1 MNLLNQFVLQQ
12 TQYSALHAEL
22 NRVPADNG
30 EREAKVEFHLVPRK
44 IKNQPDSGMPAYQV
58 TAKLECRGMDN
69 QGEEPAFKV
78 GIVLEA
84 VYFQVEGEP
93 MSFKDFSGRHGE
105 FTRQLYPLVQQQLR
119 QLLSQLGLEQLKLPA
134 DMGSSVGPGRDI
146 PASQLH

>member
-1 MNLLNQFVLQQ
+1 MELLKQFVLQQ

-22 NRVPADNG
+22 NRVPAENG
-30 EREAKVEFHLVPRK
+30 TREAKIEFHLVPRK
-44 IKNQPDSGMPAYQV
+44 LKNPPKSALPAYQV
-58 TAKLECRGMDN
+58 TARLDCKGMDE
-69 QGEEPAFKV
+69 QGEDPAFTV
-78 GIVLEA
+78 RIVLEA

-93 MSFKDFSGRHGE
+93 MSFEEFSRRHGE

-134 DMGSSVGPGRDI
+134 DMGTIVGPGSDI